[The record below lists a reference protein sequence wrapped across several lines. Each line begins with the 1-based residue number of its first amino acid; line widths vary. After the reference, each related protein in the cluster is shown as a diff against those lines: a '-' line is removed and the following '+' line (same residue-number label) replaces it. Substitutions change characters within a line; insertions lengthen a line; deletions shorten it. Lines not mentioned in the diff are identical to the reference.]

1 MNYLGRQLG
10 LATLLMFVV
19 GLGHAESEHPTD
31 KHPKAVTQAMQTL
44 DAFMS
49 AFNNRDM
56 PAWAATLNYPHVR
69 FASGGVTVWD
79 DSPTFSERAPFAAL
93 AKTGWDHSHWLER
106 NVVLAS
112 PRKVHLATVFQR
124 FNANNEVIGTYES
137 LYIVTK
143 VKGRWGIQARS
154 SLAP

>member
-1 MNYLGRQLG
+1 MKNIGRRLALASFLLLAAALGY
-10 LATLLMFVV
+10 
-19 GLGHAESEHPTD
+19 AEAKHSE
-31 KHPKAVTQAMQTL
+31 AVAQAMQTL
-44 DAFMS
+44 DAFML

-56 PAWAATLNYPHVR
+56 QAWAKTLNYPHVR
-69 FASGGVTVWD
+69 FASGGVTVWED
-79 DSPTFSERAPFAAL
+79 GPNFGERAPFAAL
-93 AKTGWDHSHWLER
+93 AQTGWDHSHWVQR

-124 FNANNEVIGTYES
+124 FNTNNEVIGTYES

-143 VKGRWGIQARS
+143 VNDRWGIQARS

>member
-1 MNYLGRQLG
+1 MRACIRQL
-10 LATLLMFVV
+10 AIFTLLLLAATVV
-19 GLGHAESEHPTD
+19 NAET
-31 KHPKAVTQAMQTL
+31 KHPKAVAQAMQTL
-44 DAFMS
+44 DAFML

-56 PAWAATLNYPHVR
+56 AAWAKTLNYPHVR
-69 FASGGVTVWD
+69 FASGSVTVWD
-79 DSPTFSERAPFAAL
+79 DGSTFSERAPFAAL
-93 AKTGWDHSHWLER
+93 TKTGWDHSHWVQR